1 MLNLCLHSQ
10 LLNASCKPFFLSQ
23 NVPSTLALRLWSHS
37 LRPVSHYFHHQQKE
51 TKITESIAFSIST
64 TVTPNEQQT
73 RNSVTFGVTSVVFSA
88 QGAARHEG
96 NNRRRFGQ
104 VASIKRGLSPGQKYA
119 KYTRGRTMLGLV
131 CEYWFC
137 SFDVIS
143 PALCHQ
149 HGGFTVMNFW

>member
-1 MLNLCLHSQ
+1 MQVS
-10 LLNASCKPFFLSQ
+10 FLPQ

-64 TVTPNEQQT
+64 TVTQNEQQT

-104 VASIKRGLSPGQKYA
+104 VASIKRGLSPRPKV
-119 KYTRGRTMLGLV
+119 REIHPRPHHVRFGLRV
-131 CEYWFC
+131 LVLQLWCYIAC
-137 SFDVIS
+137 ALS
-143 PALCHQ
+143 PARGLHSNEFLVRTLEQ
-149 HGGFTVMNFW
+149 IPVLSKR